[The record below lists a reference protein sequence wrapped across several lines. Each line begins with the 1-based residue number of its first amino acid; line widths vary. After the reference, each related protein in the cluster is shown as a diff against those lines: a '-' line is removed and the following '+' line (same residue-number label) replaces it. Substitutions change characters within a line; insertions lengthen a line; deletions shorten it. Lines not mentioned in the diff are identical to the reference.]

1 MDNNDL
7 LYIEKYKILFQK
19 EENGYYPLL
28 YDCEVINGEV
38 HGKIIEPNSI
48 IGNWVMFVKY
58 ALKTPSKNSSKI
70 KQGNLYL
77 FQWYLSINQILS
89 VMSFKGESWNV
100 MACRQVG
107 KTWIESL
114 IIAYLTCFG
123 NIYADFPLWTSII
136 GSYSELS
143 VKKLYVGVRLN
154 IYKAIDFFNLLYPS
168 RKLIYGKDGKEIN
181 LSDTENK
188 MDIGMQLED
197 GKQIPYSN
205 IYAFS
210 TETKKDGFSGMC
222 LWIDESSF
230 TIAEQYFTS
239 LHPFLSAYSGTL
251 ISTGIST
258 VQSDT
263 LQYVLYNDEKTKKFK
278 YDYLEHIE
286 MIKYNDEEKSKKYKN
301 EVDNYKRIMGEN
313 SSSFKVNYSLDMDLI
328 DGKIITY
335 EMMKNNNLLVTDL
348 DNIISKEDRFI
359 VAGLDTASG
368 GDGNDRTVMTI
379 TEAYRREDG
388 EFISEVREIVV
399 YNPNQQIVDLPTLFE
414 KTYNLC
420 MYHKIDL
427 LMADSTGLSNMIIGG
442 LLEHLRNKGCKT
454 EVVGFSFSAQNK
466 HQMYQY
472 MENCFHSRKCLLPK
486 EKYLEEH
493 EGWKLLYSELLHL
506 VKERKEGKNYT
517 QYNAPKNNRNIH
529 DDTVASLSLALFAII
544 HTDNLYQK
552 RQEIVLGKY
561 KFIPRLK
568 KANWND
574 DINNKIVTNWLWL

>member
-1 MDNNDL
+1 M
-7 LYIEKYKILFQK
+7 FQ
-19 EENGYYPLL
+19 
-28 YDCEVINGEV
+28 
-38 HGKIIEPNSI
+38 
-48 IGNWVMFVKY
+48 
-58 ALKTPSKNSSKI
+58 
-70 KQGNLYL
+70 
-77 FQWYLSINQILS
+77 
-89 VMSFKGESWNV
+89 
-100 MACRQVG
+100 
-107 KTWIESL
+107 
-114 IIAYLTCFG
+114 
-123 NIYADFPLWTSII
+123 SII

-442 LLEHLRNKGCKT
+442 L
-454 EVVGFSFSAQNK
+454 S
-466 HQMYQY
+466 
-472 MENCFHSRKCLLPK
+472 
-486 EKYLEEH
+486 
-493 EGWKLLYSELLHL
+493 
-506 VKERKEGKNYT
+506 
-517 QYNAPKNNRNIH
+517 
-529 DDTVASLSLALFAII
+529 
-544 HTDNLYQK
+544 
-552 RQEIVLGKY
+552 
-561 KFIPRLK
+561 
-568 KANWND
+568 
-574 DINNKIVTNWLWL
+574 